1 MLFLII
7 LDYQISNMSP
17 YMEKSHRFSVK
28 CFVLILTFCLTWY
41 TKINHWLISQLFKGK
56 YLLLFVGINNCSAK
70 NTFWVLT
77 VGSTKEAI
85 QTFLLTSLSLQHIY
99 ALSHMQKHNLCKHIS
114 GCYLTWAVVCWA
126 ASRRL
131 KALKGEDGANGG
143 GKWWWIDDLR
153 LGGEGSRGQKG
164 HGGSLKQ
171 KPAAKSCCSDDLC
184 GALKAVNTT
193 A

>member
-1 MLFLII
+1 MYVVLKIHFGFELSVWLRKQFRRFVKNVSQKMYIF
-7 LDYQISNMSP
+7 ISTDHT
-17 YMEKSHRFSVK
+17 SHSDK
-28 CFVLILTFCLTWY
+28 
-41 TKINHWLISQLFKGK
+41 
-56 YLLLFVGINNCSAK
+56 
-70 NTFWVLT
+70 
-77 VGSTKEAI
+77 
-85 QTFLLTSLSLQHIY
+85 LTSLSLKHMH
-99 ALSHMQKHNLCKHIS
+99 ALSHMQKHNLYTHIS

-153 LGGEGSRGQKG
+153 LRGEGSRGQKG